1 MFWDE
6 FNRSVLVFFVLFLKY
21 LLMCRKGWMFSSDL
35 ASSPLPGWSGW
46 VLRWEEELSSQVFR
60 HRSPHFLPAP
70 SPSSQHPKVSRS
82 NSWAPGKQ
90 LERFNRW
97 KLVRQ
102 QTPKKEQYFLSYYNS
117 VTWRSSLCGLWML
130 CWALRRG
137 LWSGASSKVRERMT
151 VSQRNWAPLISSSRS
166 SSWVTGS
173 SSSLCGLSFTPGQN
187 TTNVKRAFLQHRR
200 WSKSKLF

>member
-1 MFWDE
+1 MFCDE
-6 FNRSVLVFFVLFLKY
+6 FNRSVLVFFLFFFY
-21 LLMCRKGWMFSSDL
+21 ICWCAEKGWMFSSDL

-102 QTPKKEQYFLSYYNS
+102 QTPKKEQYFLSYFNS